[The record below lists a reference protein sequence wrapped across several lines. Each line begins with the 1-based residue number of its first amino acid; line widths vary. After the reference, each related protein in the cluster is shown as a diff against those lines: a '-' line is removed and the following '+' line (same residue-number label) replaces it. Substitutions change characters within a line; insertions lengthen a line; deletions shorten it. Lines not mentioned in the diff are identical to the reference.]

1 MPPSQALRISGDK
14 LLPCRSL
21 CMNTLASS
29 GSITSKRLSETPG
42 STVQFLSPTSSGR
55 YRLGALGGSRDLFVH
70 AKHLFL
76 EAIGDGWPWGRWL
89 QWFQRMTMSEG
100 TGPSNEERHC
110 ADADGDHR
118 FSYDEGPQSRQKHEE
133 AAHDEDCR
141 LGREEMFR
149 CWAHCSLQMD
159 ATPS

>member
-1 MPPSQALRISGDK
+1 
-14 LLPCRSL
+14 
-21 CMNTLASS
+21 
-29 GSITSKRLSETPG
+29 
-42 STVQFLSPTSSGR
+42 
-55 YRLGALGGSRDLFVH
+55 
-70 AKHLFL
+70 
-76 EAIGDGWPWGRWL
+76 
-89 QWFQRMTMSEG
+89 MSEG

-149 CWAHCSLQMD
+149 RWAHCSPQNGRYALFVALNPAPVLLIHAKD
-159 ATPS
+159 LFV